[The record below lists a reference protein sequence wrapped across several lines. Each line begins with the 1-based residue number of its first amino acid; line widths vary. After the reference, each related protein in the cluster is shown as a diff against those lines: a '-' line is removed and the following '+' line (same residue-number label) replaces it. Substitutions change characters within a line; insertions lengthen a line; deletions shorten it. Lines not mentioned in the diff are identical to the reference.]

1 MIIKIHNFFTV
12 AFIVLLLIYVLL
24 IAKVSYLGVYIHYT
38 ALLLIPL
45 CLLISWITRPRPPK
59 K

>member
-24 IAKVSYLGVYIHYT
+24 IAKVSYLGSVPAEGEMT
-38 ALLLIPL
+38 P
-45 CLLISWITRPRPPK
+45 
-59 K
+59 